1 MVVQTQEKQENKKES
16 IAKNAILNTIIVSL
30 PATAK
35 SLHLV
40 GNNAIYAYWKQ
51 SKLAT
56 ISASGTC
63 IEASILFDDGSQ
75 HSFITKNLADCLQLQ
90 TRIEL
95 NNLQLATFVFKPAKS
110 ENLMLQQFSF

>member
-35 SLHLV
+35 LLHLV
-40 GNNAIYAYWKQ
+40 GNNVIICLLKTEQVSYHSAI
-51 SKLAT
+51 
-56 ISASGTC
+56 GTC
-63 IEASILFDDGSQ
+63 MEASILFDDGSQ

-90 TRIEL
+90 TRMEL
-95 NNLQLATFVFKPAKS
+95 KNLQLATFVLKPAKS
-110 ENLMLQQFSF
+110 ENLMLQ